1 MEHTHLFCLPACG
14 GTRPLGCYRFTQ
26 ARRKK
31 NAVPFLHRFP
41 STPLSRGCLHPGCFP
56 LWCGRE
62 PTSLLND
69 YIHWAGAAPGT
80 FAMLLVILCLKAG
93 ETYLLTR
100 TDSYFICSNRYWT
113 WHKTPTSPVHIRP
126 FNTTSPTTARWF
138 LLKLMCRT
146 KNYAYTLRHQFLWL
160 AHMILKAEFGSLT
173 HLCHWEILYNRAIKI
188 FSCPCW
194 HSKSKSCKI
203 QLFITW
209 PKVLGSNLPAF
220 WWICLAKEPSISS
233 GNSPKYWIL
242 TPAMFVSDH
251 FLFRK
256 GLMGLYIL
264 FFHFESCST
273 V

>member
-14 GTRPLGCYRFTQ
+14 GTRPLGYSRFTQ

-113 WHKTPTSPVHIRP
+113 WHKTPTSPIHIRP
-126 FNTTSPTTARWF
+126 FNTTSPTTFDFWGQIYQHFGRFVMQKSPVF
-138 LLKLMCRT
+138 LLGT
-146 KNYAYTLRHQFLWL
+146 AQSTGFLLQPCLSQTISFSGKDSWGYISYFSILNL
-160 AHMILKAEFGSLT
+160 AVLFSLLKSPDLVLHTTHM
-173 HLCHWEILYNRAIKI
+173 N
-188 FSCPCW
+188 
-194 HSKSKSCKI
+194 
-203 QLFITW
+203 
-209 PKVLGSNLPAF
+209 
-220 WWICLAKEPSISS
+220 
-233 GNSPKYWIL
+233 
-242 TPAMFVSDH
+242 
-251 FLFRK
+251 
-256 GLMGLYIL
+256 
-264 FFHFESCST
+264 
-273 V
+273 